1 MMTIK
6 EFASLCGCNTQT
18 LRYYDRIDLLKPV
31 QVDRWSGYRY
41 YDKRQALDYVRIKNL
56 QAADFSIEEI
66 KALLSVSDDQ
76 VLEAFDAKLAE
87 QHRKL
92 VKIREIQQSYLKEK
106 NMMEQ
111 LIHSLTDFILRQID
125 NPEGLEEFGL
135 CPDDCDQILSH
146 VRSYMEA
153 WLRPSIGSSQQVSL
167 LVDNEMYRGAQ
178 SVTEKIESLKDDDL
192 SRNILLGDE
201 TLSEQDN
208 TFSSEQYASVWE
220 THGFAHVRDFIDQIP
235 PLQDGQ
241 EYCFFFELNE
251 QSYPD
256 DVAFPMFMLGAM
268 ILKKGAAKVRMGC
281 DVKKSKDDDNH
292 FSLTRKV

>member
-41 YDKRQALDYVRIKNL
+41 YEKRQALDYVRIKNL

-66 KALLSVSDDQ
+66 KGLLSVPDDM

-87 QHRKL
+87 QQRKL

-111 LIHSLTDFILRQID
+111 LIHSLTDFILRQIGD
-125 NPEGLEEFGL
+125 PDGLEEFGL
-135 CPDDCDQILSH
+135 CPEDGEQILAH
-146 VRSYMEA
+146 IRSYLEA
-153 WLRPSIGSSQQVSL
+153 WLRPSAGSSEQVSL
-167 LVDNEMYRGAQ
+167 LVDDEMYRGAQ
-178 SVTEKIESLKDDDL
+178 SVAEKIESLKDDDI

-201 TLSEQDN
+201 TLSEQD
-208 TFSSEQYASVWE
+208 TFRPEQYASVWE
-220 THGFAHVRDFIDQIP
+220 THGFAHVRDFIDRIP
-235 PLQDGQ
+235 PLEDGQ
-241 EYCFFFELNE
+241 EYYFLFEMNE
-251 QSYPD
+251 QSYPE

-268 ILKKGAAKVRMGC
+268 ILKKGAARVRMGC
-281 DVKKSKDDDNH
+281 DVQKSADEQNH
-292 FSLTRKV
+292 FKLMRRE